1 MVHRR
6 EIDNQEIV
14 LGNQGALWGNAMTWF
29 DHDTGSVW
37 SQPLGEAVAGPRR
50 GERLEILPVSLTDWA
65 SWLDAHPGT
74 LALDAPGVH
83 SGGFR
88 LEDMTIVLELAG
100 DAAAYRVRDLR
111 EVGVVNDEVDG
122 VPIAVAFDPTDDQRW
137 AVYSRVL
144 DGATMVELEAQGDL
158 FVDIRS
164 GSQFDPR
171 IGRAINGPLEGQILD
186 LLPGFTAFPR
196 DFSTFWP
203 DGRIW
208 EPDG

>member
-6 EIDNQEIV
+6 EIDGAEIV

-37 SQPLGEAVAGPRR
+37 SQPLGEAVAGPRK

-65 SWLDAHPGT
+65 SWLDRHPDT
-74 LALDAPGVH
+74 LALDAPGVS

-88 LEDMTIVLELAG
+88 LEDMTIVLELSD
-100 DAAAYRVRDLR
+100 DAAAYRVRDVR

-122 VPIAVAFDPTDDQRW
+122 VPIAVTFDPTDDQRW

-144 DGATMVELEAQGDL
+144 DDVVVDLAVDEDL
-158 FVDIRS
+158 FVDVVS
-164 GSQFDPR
+164 GSRFDPA
-171 IGRAINGPLEGQILD
+171 IGRAVDGPLEGQILD

-203 DGRIW
+203 DGRLW
-208 EPDG
+208 EPAG